1 MDGLRIDTPCVP
13 QHSLLEHPNL
23 EEKQQADFEELVSG
37 SESMVQDATSKLS
50 SCLESKF
57 I

>member
-37 SESMVQDATSKLS
+37 SESMVQDATSKIS